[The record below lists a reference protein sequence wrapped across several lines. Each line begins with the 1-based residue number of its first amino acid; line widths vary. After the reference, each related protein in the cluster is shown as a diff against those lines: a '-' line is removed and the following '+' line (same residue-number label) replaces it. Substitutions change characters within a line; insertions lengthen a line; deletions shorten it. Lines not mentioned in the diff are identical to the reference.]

1 MRERENE
8 QNEIFGEHLA
18 LAAHVVHKHSART
31 RELRQHTYRSFAFGC
46 FVLFLTLLQTL
57 HVWEG
62 EVLPAN
68 PLTRSVSPHP
78 ERTLLKVVG
87 AHEQTVVLQW
97 AFGFEFGLLLL
108 CWLLGWVSRRDGPLT
123 TMKIQFL
130 LLLSGCCVVFHIGAL
145 GVRMYALWIVHFSWA
160 GGLAAFLDFLWLALN
175 CSTFFTLVYL
185 LHDKEHAQ
193 HLINTNPTKKI
204 RRH

>member
-1 MRERENE
+1 MDEDERNG
-8 QNEIFGEHLA
+8 IFGEHIA
-18 LAAHVVHKHSART
+18 LAAHVVHEHDSRK

-62 EVLPAN
+62 EVLPAT

-97 AFGFEFGLLLL
+97 AFGLELGLLLL
-108 CWLLGWVSRRDGPLT
+108 CWVLRWTSGFHGPLT

-130 LLLSGCCVVFHIGAL
+130 LLLSGGCGVFHIGAF
-145 GVRMYALWIVHFSWA
+145 GVRMYALWIVHLSWV
-160 GGLAAFLDFLWLALN
+160 GGLAALLDFLWLALN
-175 CSTFFTLVYL
+175 WSTFFTLVHL
-185 LHDKEHAQ
+185 LHDREHAR
-193 HLINTNPTKKI
+193 HLINTNPTKNFQ
-204 RRH
+204 RRR